1 MSSLAD
7 TLEPPYYAAIIESTP
22 QAEAVTPETI
32 TTADKLVSLAVRRPG
47 FLGLETA
54 RGIDGRA
61 LTVSYWRELADVE
74 GWTMAGQ
81 TTAKGE
87 LNLEVKR
94 VANAADNAA
103 RALYVVPEES
113 RTVWR
118 YT

>member
-7 TLEPPYYAAIIESTP
+7 TLETPYYAAIIESTP
-22 QAEAVTPETI
+22 QADAAASETI
-32 TTADKLVSLAVRRPG
+32 TTADQLVSLAVRRPG

-54 RGIDGRA
+54 RGVDGRA
-61 LTVSYWRELADVE
+61 LTVAYWRELADVE

-81 TTAKGE
+81 ATAQGE

-113 RTVWR
+113 RAI
-118 YT
+118 

>member
-7 TLEPPYYAAIIESTP
+7 TLETPYYAAIIESTP
-22 QAEAVTPETI
+22 QADFTASETI
-32 TTADKLVSLAVRRPG
+32 TTADQLVSLAVRRPG

-54 RGIDGRA
+54 RGVDGRA
-61 LTVSYWRELADVE
+61 LTVAYWRELADVE

-81 TTAKGE
+81 ATAQGE

-94 VANAADNAA
+94 VANAADNAV

-113 RTVWR
+113 RAV
-118 YT
+118 